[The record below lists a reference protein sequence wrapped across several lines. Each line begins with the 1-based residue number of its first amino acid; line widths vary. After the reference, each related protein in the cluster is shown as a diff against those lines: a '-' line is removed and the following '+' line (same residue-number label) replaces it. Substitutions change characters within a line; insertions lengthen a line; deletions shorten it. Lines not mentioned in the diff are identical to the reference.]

1 MSVCVPCTVEIVD
14 QLQSRKGNFKVT
26 YAQLLV
32 EYLVVHTWMDTLDF
46 NMYTSDEY
54 RLSSSMVEYYHY
66 HHKRKRHAC
75 IIESD
80 SEDDEV
86 LLLLLHVAHIYYAV
100 PPL

>member
-1 MSVCVPCTVEIVD
+1 MGH
-14 QLQSRKGNFKVT
+14 LQNRQSNLQVT

-32 EYLVVHTWMDTLDF
+32 EYLVVHTWMDTLNF

-54 RLSSSMVEYYHY
+54 GLSSSTVEYY

-86 LLLLLHVAHIYYAV
+86 LLVLLHLAHIYYAV

>member
-1 MSVCVPCTVEIVD
+1 
-14 QLQSRKGNFKVT
+14 VT

-32 EYLVVHTWMDTLDF
+32 EYSLFSGARLDGCTLNF

-54 RLSSSMVEYYHY
+54 GLSLSTVEYY

-80 SEDDEV
+80 SEDDEILLV
-86 LLLLLHVAHIYYAV
+86 LLHLAHIYYAIL
-100 PPL
+100 PL

>member
-1 MSVCVPCTVEIVD
+1 MHIKNLVYRSNERCQKVCVPCTVELVD
-14 QLQSRKGNFKVT
+14 QLQKRQSNLQVT

-32 EYLVVHTWMDTLDF
+32 EYLVVHTWMDTLNF

-54 RLSSSMVEYYHY
+54 GLSSSTVEYY

-80 SEDDEV
+80 SEDD
-86 LLLLLHVAHIYYAV
+86 
-100 PPL
+100 